1 MTHLISHSIPE
12 CMETFLSIIV
22 GIGLAAACGFRVFV
36 PLLILNLAALSGHF
50 VLPEGFSWLGS
61 TYATLAF
68 TIATLLEIT
77 GYYISWI
84 DNVLDT
90 IAAPAAVIAGTITT
104 AAFATNL
111 PPFLKW
117 TAALIAGG
125 GTAGLIQA
133 STVTLRA
140 KTSLA
145 TGGGGNPLF
154 STFELGVSVF
164 IALLAIFIPVLCLVL
179 IALFFLWVLRKAG
192 GLLSGRFKNK
202 QNN

>member
-1 MTHLISHSIPE
+1 
-12 CMETFLSIIV
+12 METFLSIIV

-36 PLLILNLAALSGHF
+36 PLLILNLAALSGYF

-68 TIATLLEIT
+68 AIATLLEIT

-145 TGGGGNPLF
+145 TGGSGNPLF

>member
-1 MTHLISHSIPE
+1 
-12 CMETFLSIIV
+12 METFLSIIV

-36 PLLILNLAALSGHF
+36 PLLILNLAALSGYF
-50 VLPEGFSWLGS
+50 VLPESFSWLGS

-68 TIATLLEIT
+68 AIATLLEIT
-77 GYYISWI
+77 GYYIPWI

-145 TGGGGNPLF
+145 TGGSGNPLF
-154 STFELGVSVF
+154 STFELGVSVL
-164 IALLAIFIPVLCLVL
+164 IALLALFIPVLCLVL

-192 GLLSGRFKNK
+192 GLLSGKFKNK
-202 QNN
+202 

>member
-1 MTHLISHSIPE
+1 
-12 CMETFLSIIV
+12 METFLSIIV

-36 PLLILNLAALSGHF
+36 PLLILNLAALSGYF

-68 TIATLLEIT
+68 AIATLLEIT
-77 GYYISWI
+77 GYYIPWI

-154 STFELGVSVF
+154 STFELGVSVL
-164 IALLAIFIPVLCLVL
+164 IALLALFIPVLCLVL

-192 GLLSGRFKNK
+192 GLLSGKFKNK
-202 QNN
+202 

>member
-1 MTHLISHSIPE
+1 
-12 CMETFLSIIV
+12 METFLSIIV

-36 PLLILNLAALSGHF
+36 PLLILNLAALSGYF

-68 TIATLLEIT
+68 AIATLLEIT
-77 GYYISWI
+77 GYYIPWI

>member
-1 MTHLISHSIPE
+1 
-12 CMETFLSIIV
+12 METFLSIIV

-36 PLLILNLAALSGHF
+36 PLLILNLAALSGYF
-50 VLPEGFSWLGS
+50 VLPESFSWLGS

-68 TIATLLEIT
+68 AIATLLEIT
-77 GYYISWI
+77 GYYIPWI

>member
-1 MTHLISHSIPE
+1 
-12 CMETFLSIIV
+12 METFLSIIV

>member
-36 PLLILNLAALSGHF
+36 PLLILNLAALSGYF
-50 VLPEGFSWLGS
+50 VLPESFSWLGS

-68 TIATLLEIT
+68 AIATLLEIT
-77 GYYISWI
+77 GYYIPWI

-145 TGGGGNPLF
+145 TGGSGNPLF
-154 STFELGVSVF
+154 STFELGVSVL
-164 IALLAIFIPVLCLVL
+164 IALLALFIPVLCLVL

-192 GLLSGRFKNK
+192 GLLSGKFKNK
-202 QNN
+202 